1 MRVCQVVLWVLVVK
15 FFVLLIFY
23 SFTGHEQILF
33 ARQDEFRLASLLA
46 ELQQFPVFNVQQFE
60 AAIDSIR
67 TCVAE
72 VYRRLFLT
80 VVLFFHCLQR
90 LWKLVVEDSNL
101 IGHLHVRVFASCVNN
116 CFVVCSV
123 L

>member
-1 MRVCQVVLWVLVVK
+1 M
-15 FFVLLIFY
+15 LL
-23 SFTGHEQILF
+23 
-33 ARQDEFRLASLLA
+33 ARQDELRLASLLA

-72 VYRRLFLT
+72 VYRRLFLI
-80 VVLFFHCLQR
+80 VVLLFHCLQR

-116 CFVVCSV
+116 SFVVCSI